1 MLNADNP
8 ALIDGAGDVLH
19 VSGIPWRRFHGRP
32 AETVTFIEEPVF
44 SPCAGAALYRLDP
57 VREAGGFDASFFMY
71 VEDVDLGFRLL
82 LSRHPC
88 LFVPAARVL
97 HIGSA
102 TTGRDSDF
110 TVYHG
115 HRNLVINYVKNMP
128 LALLLLTLPLH
139 LLATGLS
146 LVVLTARGH
155 GATML
160 RAKKDALAALP
171 GIIAARQPDNR
182 LQTVARVWQR
192 LEKWSLRPL
201 KRPAADRTRAE
212 FTGN

>member
-1 MLNADNP
+1 
-8 ALIDGAGDVLH
+8 
-19 VSGIPWRRFHGRP
+19 
-32 AETVTFIEEPVF
+32 
-44 SPCAGAALYRLDP
+44 
-57 VREAGGFDASFFMY
+57 
-71 VEDVDLGFRLL
+71 
-82 LSRHPC
+82 
-88 LFVPAARVL
+88 
-97 HIGSA
+97 
-102 TTGRDSDF
+102 
-110 TVYHG
+110 
-115 HRNLVINYVKNMP
+115 
-128 LALLLLTLPLH
+128 LLLTLPLH